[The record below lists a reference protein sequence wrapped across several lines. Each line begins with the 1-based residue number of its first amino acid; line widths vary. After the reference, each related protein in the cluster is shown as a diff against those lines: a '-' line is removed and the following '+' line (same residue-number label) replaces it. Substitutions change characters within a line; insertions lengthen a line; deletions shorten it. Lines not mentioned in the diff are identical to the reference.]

1 MLYLVSGK
9 FPIDGSFN
17 QEDILFVFT
26 EIVLPHGFRVW
37 EAVLWADGV
46 SQWLVQNGLF
56 PVMVA
61 AERRGIFTFSL
72 ALSHCC
78 LPSQPVLVYSLHTA
92 QNSMQDSL
100 DCLLGSLCLQY
111 TSTDTELA

>member
-1 MLYLVSGK
+1 MGGWCQSMV
-9 FPIDGSFN
+9 DN
-17 QEDILFVFT
+17 
-26 EIVLPHGFRVW
+26 
-37 EAVLWADGV
+37 
-46 SQWLVQNGLF
+46 VQNGLS

-92 QNSMQDSL
+92 QNSMQDTHL
-100 DCLLGSLCLQY
+100 IVCLVHCVYSTQVQTQNWHDNIQY
-111 TSTDTELA
+111 YQN

>member
-1 MLYLVSGK
+1 M
-9 FPIDGSFN
+9 
-17 QEDILFVFT
+17 LFVFI

-37 EAVLWADGV
+37 EAVPWADGV
-46 SQWLVQNGLF
+46 SQSVDNVQNGLS

-72 ALSHCC
+72 ALCHCC
-78 LPSQPVLVYSLHTA
+78 LPSQAVLVYSLNTA
-92 QNSMQDSL
+92 QRSMQAGHSL
-100 DCLLGSLCLQY
+100 DCLFGSQCSQY